1 MNFWGKKTPGV
12 ELSNMSFL
20 DELAKK
26 GIINKTQI
34 GDIKSRGRNDPGGID
49 EALIAAGIPEDK
61 ILELKGEY
69 LNVPIK
75 KVNVEEMSFEALK
88 YISEDSAEHYGF
100 APLELKDGVLEVGIL
115 DPENIQAMD
124 ALEFISNKLGIPFK
138 IFIISRSDYDHIVE
152 AYKGLESQVE
162 EALEELDT
170 KDLNE
175 AKKMS
180 AENLSQEIKNIKSG
194 EQGKIVE
201 DAPVIKIVA
210 VILRNALEGNASDI
224 HIEHTGEKI
233 KVRFRVDGMLHTTIT
248 LPPNVYSGIVARVKI
263 LAKLRLDEKRKP
275 QDGSFS
281 ANIDGRK
288 IDFRVSTMPA
298 YYGEKVVMR
307 ILDSEKGV
315 KPMDQL
321 GLSEVNLKIIRD
333 AIKRPYGLILITGP
347 TGSGKSTTLY
357 SMMNELDKET
367 SNIVSLE
374 DPVEYHMPDINQ
386 SQMMP
391 EIGYTFASGLRSILR
406 QDPDIIMVG
415 EIRDKETAQLAIQA
429 ALTGH
434 LVLSTL
440 HTNSAVGAI
449 PRLVDMGV
457 DPYLIAPTLIVSIA
471 QRLARLTFPASRKEV
486 PMDPSVRTQVEE
498 QMKDLPE
505 EFRPNIGDKM
515 YEVVPSPECPSGTR
529 GRIAVFEMFK
539 IDKELQNVI
548 LKNPTNNEIYKVA
561 RKNGMLMMR
570 EDAML
575 KSLQG
580 LIPFTE
586 VYNFN
591 SETE

>member
-1 MNFWGKKTPGV
+1 
-12 ELSNMSFL
+12 MSFL
-20 DELAKK
+20 EELAKK
-26 GIINKTQI
+26 GLINGSQI
-34 GDIKSRGRNDPGGID
+34 AEIKIRAQKEYKGDIENVLID
-49 EALIAAGIPEDK
+49 SGIPEEK
-61 ILELKGEY
+61 ILEVKGEY
-69 LNVPIK
+69 LGIPVKNLNLKDI
-75 KVNVEEMSFEALK
+75 SFDVLK
-88 YISEDSAEHYGF
+88 YISEDSATHYQF
-100 APLELKDGVLEVGIL
+100 VPIELRDGVLQVGVM
-115 DPENIQAMD
+115 DPENTQAMD
-124 ALEFISNKLGIPFK
+124 ALQFISTKIGIPFK
-138 IFIISRSDYDHIVE
+138 IFLISKSDYENIMQT
-152 AYKGLESQVE
+152 YKGLGSQVE
-162 EALEELDT
+162 KALGELKKEEIAEA
-170 KDLNE
+170 KSLNE
-175 AKKMS
+175 
-180 AENLSQEIKNIKSG
+180 ENLSKEIKNAKDG
-194 EQGKIVE
+194 DEAKIVE

-210 VILRNALEGNASDI
+210 VILRNAIEGNASDI
-224 HIEHTGEKI
+224 HIEFSGEKV
-233 KVRFRVDGMLHTTIT
+233 KVRFRVDGVLHTTIV
-248 LPPNVYSGIVARVKI
+248 LPPNVYSGIVARIKI

-281 ANIDGRK
+281 ANINGHK

-315 KPMDQL
+315 KPLDQL
-321 GLSEVNLKIIRD
+321 GLSETNLKIIQE
-333 AIKRPYGLILITGP
+333 AIKKPYGLILITGP

-357 SMMNELDKET
+357 SMMNELDKEK

-440 HTNSAVGAI
+440 HTNSAIGAV

-471 QRLARLTFPASRKEV
+471 QRLARMTFPASRKEV
-486 PMDPSVRTQVEE
+486 PIDESTRKQIEE
-498 QMKDLPE
+498 QMKDLPD
-505 EFRPNIGDKM
+505 EFKPSIGDKM
-515 YEVVPSPECPSGTR
+515 YDTVPSSECPSGTR

-539 IDKELQNVI
+539 IDKEMQSVI
-548 LKNPTNNEIYKVA
+548 LKNPTNEAIYKVA
-561 RKNGMLMMR
+561 RNKGMLMMR
-570 EDAML
+570 EDAMF
-575 KSLQG
+575 KSLHG
-580 LIPFTE
+580 VIPFTE

-591 SETE
+591 NENE

>member
-1 MNFWGKKTPGV
+1 
-12 ELSNMSFL
+12 MSFL
-20 DELAKK
+20 EELVKK
-26 GIINKTQI
+26 GLISESQI
-34 GDIKSRGRNDPGGID
+34 GEIKTRAKQDYGGDID
-49 EALIAAGIPEDK
+49 EALLQSDIPEDK
-61 ILELKGEY
+61 MLEAKGEY
-69 LNVPIK
+69 LSLPVK
-75 KVNVEEMSFEALK
+75 KINPKETSFEALK
-88 YISEDSAEHYGF
+88 YISEDSAAHYHF
-100 APLELKDGVLEVGIL
+100 APIQLKDGILEVGVI

-124 ALEFISNKLGIPFK
+124 ALQFISSKLGIPFK
-138 IFIISRSDYDHIVE
+138 IFLISKTDYE
-152 AYKGLESQVE
+152 GLMQSYKGIGSQVD
-162 EALEELDT
+162 EALKELNQDELEVV
-170 KDLNE
+170 KSLNE
-175 AKKMS
+175 
-180 AENLSQEIKNIKSG
+180 ENLSKEIKNIKPG
-194 EQGKIVE
+194 EEKKIVE

-210 VILRNALEGNASDI
+210 VILRNAIEGNASDI
-224 HIEHTGEKI
+224 HIEYNGEKV
-233 KVRFRVDGMLHTTIT
+233 KVRFRVDGILHTSIV
-248 LPPNVYSGIVARVKI
+248 LPPNVYGGVVARIKI
-263 LAKLRLDEKRKP
+263 LSKLRLDEKRKP

-315 KPMDQL
+315 KPLGEL
-321 GLSEVNLKIIRD
+321 GLSKTNLNLIRE

-347 TGSGKSTTLY
+347 TGSGKTTTLY
-357 SMMNELDKET
+357 SLMNELDKEK

-440 HTNSAVGAI
+440 HTNSAIGAV
-449 PRLVDMGV
+449 PRLVDMEI
-457 DPYLIAPTLIVSIA
+457 DPYLIAPTLIISIA
-471 QRLARLTFPASRKEV
+471 QRLARLTCPSSRKEI
-486 PMDPSVRTQVEE
+486 PMDATIKTQIEK
-498 QMKDLPE
+498 QMEDLPDQ
-505 EFRPNIGDKM
+505 FKPSIGEKM
-515 YEVVPSPECPSGTR
+515 YDTVPSSECPSGTR
-529 GRIAVFEMFK
+529 GRIAIFEMFK
-539 IDKELQNVI
+539 IDKEMQAVI
-548 LKNPTNNEIYKVA
+548 LKDPTDAAIYKLA
-561 RKNGMLMMR
+561 RSKGMLLMR

-575 KSLQG
+575 KALDG

-591 SETE
+591 NDSE

>member
-1 MNFWGKKTPGV
+1 
-12 ELSNMSFL
+12 MSFL
-20 DELAKK
+20 EELAKK
-26 GIINKTQI
+26 GIINSSQI
-34 GDIKSRGRNDPGGID
+34 GDIKNRAETDHGGDIE
-49 EALIAAGIPEDK
+49 EALKELGVAEDK
-61 ILELKGEY
+61 LLEARGEY
-69 LNVPIK
+69 LSIPVRRID
-75 KVNVEEMSFEALK
+75 VQGMSFDVLK
-88 YISEDSAEHYGF
+88 YISEDSATHYKF
-100 APLELKDGVLEVGIL
+100 APLELKDGVLEVGVR

-124 ALEFISNKLGIPFK
+124 ALQFISNKIGIPFK
-138 IFIISRSDYDHIVE
+138 MFLISKTDYDNIMQT
-152 AYKGLESQVE
+152 YRGMGSQVE
-162 EALEELDT
+162 EALGELTQEELTD
-170 KDLNE
+170 
-175 AKKMS
+175 AKKVS
-180 AENLSQEIKNIKSG
+180 EENLSKEIGNAQLAS
-194 EQGKIVE
+194 EQKIVE

-210 VILRNALEGNASDI
+210 VILRTALEGNASDI
-224 HIEHTGEKI
+224 HIEHTGEKV
-233 KVRFRVDGMLHTTIT
+233 KVRFRVDGVLHTTIV
-248 LPPNVYSGIVARVKI
+248 LPPNVYQGIVARVKI

-281 ANIDGRK
+281 ANIDGHK
-288 IDFRVSTMPA
+288 IDFRVSTMPS
-298 YYGEKVVMR
+298 YYGEKIVMR

-315 KPMDQL
+315 KPLDQL
-321 GLSEVNLKIIRD
+321 GLSEVNLNILKESIT
-333 AIKRPYGLILITGP
+333 RPYGLILITGP

-357 SMMNELDKET
+357 SMMNQLDKES

-471 QRLARLTFPASRKEV
+471 QRLARMTYPACRKEV
-486 PMDPSVRTQVEE
+486 PMDESVRQQVEE
-498 QMKDLPE
+498 QMKDLPDQY
-505 EFRPNIGDKM
+505 RPKIGDKM
-515 YEVVPSPECPSGTR
+515 YEVVPSAECPSGTR
-529 GRIAVFEMFK
+529 GRVAVFEMFK
-539 IDKELQNVI
+539 VDREMQSVI
-548 LKNPTNNEIYKVA
+548 LKSPTNSEIYRVA

-580 LIPFTE
+580 IIPFTE

-591 SETE
+591 NENE

>member
-1 MNFWGKKTPGV
+1 
-12 ELSNMSFL
+12 MSFL
-20 DELAKK
+20 EELAKK
-26 GIINKTQI
+26 GIITSNQI
-34 GDIKSRGRNDPGGID
+34 GEIKNRAKAEYNGDIDAVLID
-49 EALIAAGIPEDK
+49 IGVPEEK
-61 ILELKGEY
+61 ILETKGTY
-69 LNVPIK
+69 LGIPVKNVK
-75 KVNVEEMSFEALK
+75 VEEMSFDVLK
-88 YISEDSAEHYGF
+88 HISEDSAAHYHF
-100 APLELKDGVLEVGIL
+100 VPIELKDGILEVGVL
-115 DPENIQAMD
+115 DPENLQAMD
-124 ALEFISNKLGIPFK
+124 ALQFISSKIGIPFK
-138 IFIISRSDYDHIVE
+138 VYLISKSDYEGIMQT
-152 AYKGLESQVE
+152 YKGLGSEVES
-162 EALEELDT
+162 ALEELN
-170 KDLNE
+170 NE
-175 AKKMS
+175 ASGDKGVNE
-180 AENLSQEIKNIKSG
+180 ENLSKEIKNVKPG
-194 EQGKIVE
+194 EETKIVE

-210 VILRNALEGNASDI
+210 VILRTALEGSASDI
-224 HIEHTGEKI
+224 HIEFTGEKV
-233 KVRFRVDGMLHTTIT
+233 KVRFRVDGTLHTTIV
-248 LPPNVYSGIVARVKI
+248 LPPNVYGGIVARIKI

-281 ANIDGRK
+281 ANIDGHK

-307 ILDSEKGV
+307 ILDSERGV
-315 KPMDQL
+315 KPLDQL
-321 GLSEVNLKIIRD
+321 GLSKMNLEIIEE
-333 AIKRPYGLILITGP
+333 AIRKPYGLILITGP

-357 SMMNELDKET
+357 SMMNALDKEK

-471 QRLARLTFPASRKEV
+471 QRLARLTCDSARKEV
-486 PMDPSVRTQVEE
+486 PMDASVRTQIEE
-498 QMKDLPE
+498 QFKDLPE
-505 EFRPNIGDKM
+505 QFKPEIGDKM
-515 YEVVPSPECPSGTR
+515 YDVVPSNDCPSGTR

-539 IDKELQNVI
+539 VDREMQEVI
-548 LKNPTNNEIYKVA
+548 LKNPVNSAIYKAA
-561 RKNGMLMMR
+561 RSKGMLIMR
-570 EDAML
+570 EDAMI
-575 KSLQG
+575 KSVQG

-591 SETE
+591 NENE